1 MNSVIPLSNTYHID
15 MDTTVKVAEAVLHE
29 GEEVMEL
36 LKSKGPALEGFK
48 REYSELQSSLELLL
62 DSIAEK
68 ERDIEACQTDTVQ
81 VRDQTAIA
89 KRNIDETVLSID
101 GLQSNLDH
109 LRENRMRLME
119 REVQNRTKIS
129 IYSSRFDK
137 LHEALEVG
145 PGWTAAQDEER
156 QTLEKERDFLTKKL
170 ENKHNVVASI
180 RQDVDRCYELIQS
193 LELEISQISAETDT
207 IESEIGMLQR
217 RCDESALLCKELE
230 NKVKTIQQDGIQADT
245 DYQNRHILLKN
256 EEKKLGVLDKSL
268 KHLKAKM
275 DSYIAEYDGLFLTT
289 QNLSNELE
297 KQKVLNASC
306 TAEIAQ
312 REEYIRNR
320 LDEIA
325 LADKEI
331 ERLKKLRDMAA
342 QKITAVDGLKATYDA
357 KREKLQKELDHS
369 RDQDLK
375 LIRKENESLS
385 KQRAAMNSELEVLK
399 KKSLSA
405 DKAQKMVLGLIIVNQ
420 NSLRNLSLEK
430 KLLME
435 EVAVQY
441 RQIQQLLQEKEK
453 HEHDTEITNQEYY
466 TALEEL
472 KLQELQVRELQ
483 KKISDD
489 QGKLKHKQNLY
500 EAVRADRNLYSKQ
513 LIDSQ
518 DEIGAL
524 KRKFR
529 LTNHQIDQI
538 KEEIS
543 SKDHAI
549 VKEHFHHHSVDK
561 ERELLKNELTKI
573 RKQVLSSEQIIENQ
587 HVEVLKLTRII
598 EEADMERQR
607 QSNELI
613 AIISE
618 RNLLTAQVVKR
629 NSELGEMYDK
639 IKIQRSNLRI
649 GERHYHTVMAKLRAL
664 QQEIVNVVRH
674 NNDTIEELGSLENLK
689 RRVLRL
695 EKSVLQEQG
704 KRQALTVELSRPMN
718 VHRWRVLE
726 SSDPV
731 RFERIRQIQSLQK
744 ELIDKADEVVERDL
758 LIQEKEKIYVELK
771 NIISRQPGPEV
782 EEQVVAYQL
791 TLKEKVKQ
799 LAAMNN
805 ELEMYRMQVETFKND
820 IMAIDEQI
828 AMLKKSWKK
837 TRKLQATMAQ

>member
-1 MNSVIPLSNTYHID
+1 
-15 MDTTVKVAEAVLHE
+15 MDTTVKVAEGVLHE
-29 GEEVMEL
+29 GDEVLDL
-36 LKSKGPALEGFK
+36 LKAKGPALEGFK
-48 REYSELQSSLELLL
+48 REYSELHSTLEGVIE
-62 DSIAEK
+62 SVSEK
-68 ERDIEACQTDTVQ
+68 EREIEALHTDSVQ

-89 KRNIDETVLSID
+89 KRNIEETMLSID
-101 GLQSNLDH
+101 GLQSNLDN
-109 LRENRMRLME
+109 LRANRLRLME

-129 IYSSRFDK
+129 IYSSKFDK

-145 PGWTAAQDEER
+145 PGWSAAQDEER

-170 ENKHNVVASI
+170 DNKHNVVASI

-193 LELEISQISAETDT
+193 LENEMAMSSTEIVRVDAEIT
-207 IESEIGMLQR
+207 GLR
-217 RCDESALLCKELE
+217 AKCDESAQTCRDLE
-230 NKVKTIQQDGIQADT
+230 NRVKSIQQDGIQADE
-245 DYQNRHILLKN
+245 DYHNRRMMIKN
-256 EEKKLGVLDKSL
+256 EEKSLQILEKSL

-275 DSYIAEYDGLFLTT
+275 DSYISEYDGLFMTT
-289 QNLSNELE
+289 QSLSNELE
-297 KQKVLNASC
+297 KQKTLNAAC
-306 TAEIAQ
+306 VEEIAQ
-312 REEYIRNR
+312 REEYIRGR
-320 LDEIA
+320 KVEIA
-325 LADKEI
+325 EADKEI
-331 ERLKKLRDMAA
+331 EKLKKLRDMAA
-342 QKITAVDGLKATYDA
+342 QKIIEVDGLKATYDA

-369 RDQDLK
+369 RDHDLK
-375 LIRKENESLS
+375 LLRKENESLM
-385 KQRAAMNSELEVLK
+385 KQRSAMASELEVLK

-405 DKAQKMVLGLIIVNQ
+405 DKAQKMVQGLLIVNQ
-420 NSLRNLSLEK
+420 NSLRNLTLEK
-430 KLLME
+430 KLLMD

-472 KLQELQVRELQ
+472 KLQELQLRELQ
-483 KKISDD
+483 KKIADD
-489 QGKLKHKQNLY
+489 QAKLKHKQNLY

-598 EEADMERQR
+598 EEADLERQR

-629 NSELGEMYDK
+629 NSELSDMYDK

-649 GERHYHTVMAKLRAL
+649 GERHYNTVLAKLRTL
-664 QQEIVNVVRH
+664 QEQVVGVVRQ
-674 NNDTIEELGSLENLK
+674 NNDTIQQLGSLEELK
-689 RRVLRL
+689 RRVLQL
-695 EKSVLQEQG
+695 EKSVLQEQR
-704 KRQALTVELSRPMN
+704 KRQALTGELSRPMN

-731 RFERIRQIQSLQK
+731 RFERIQQIQTLQK
-744 ELIDKADEVVERDL
+744 ELIEKADEVVEKDL

-782 EEQVVAYQL
+782 EEQVVTYQL
-791 TLKEKVKQ
+791 TLKDKVKQ

-805 ELEMYRMQVETFKND
+805 ELEMYRMQVDTFKDD
-820 IMAIDEQI
+820 IVAIDEQI
-828 AMLKKSWKK
+828 AALKKSWKK
-837 TRKLQATMAQ
+837 ARRLQGTSYQ